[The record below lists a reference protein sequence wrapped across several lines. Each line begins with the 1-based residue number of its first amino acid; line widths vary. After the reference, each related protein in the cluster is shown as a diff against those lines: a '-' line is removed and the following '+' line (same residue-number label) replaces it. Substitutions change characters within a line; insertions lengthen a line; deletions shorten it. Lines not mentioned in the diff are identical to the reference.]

1 MKAFGHAQSPE
12 NNNQLIHCHAPLQL
26 EGRWTGIGRMVGTFL
41 QLKRLCL
48 DRVQSTLQ
56 TSYDRLEFWG
66 TTLMRWRKLQSTEKN
81 PNHVPKYPIINDVIM
96 ADVMIGN
103 NIIEQICNNGV
114 IMTIIVN
121 KL

>member
-1 MKAFGHAQSPE
+1 MGDNTHEVEK
-12 NNNQLIHCHAPLQL
+12 
-26 EGRWTGIGRMVGTFL
+26 
-41 QLKRLCL
+41 K
-48 DRVQSTLQ
+48 
-56 TSYDRLEFWG
+56 
-66 TTLMRWRKLQSTEKN
+66 QSTEKR